1 MSDNR
6 TLHVLNGQAMYHKYK
21 AENFLNG
28 ERMIPFNEAMCYGET
43 CFDIFSDAFVHCRAK
58 VHGVTPKQY
67 AEITLK
73 PLKPLFNKSFH
84 HIALWFDEDMFC
96 QINIVTILAWL
107 EQDRYSGSIELHI
120 VDDQHE
126 RMEGYTLRADGYRS
140 IYEQVLIHKAMPNS
154 ITTLPHTIKD
164 GIELYLK
171 YLHEDSEIIRMIES
185 NPHLSEQ
192 ELVIKLMAEFRH
204 YGLGDTQ
211 YYDIIKANR
220 R

>member
-1 MSDNR
+1 MTDNQ
-6 TLHVLNGQAMYHKYK
+6 TLHVLNGQAMYHQYK
-21 AENFLNG
+21 AENFLDG

-43 CFDIFSDAFVHCRAK
+43 SLDIFSDAFVQCRAK
-58 VHGVTPKQY
+58 VHHVMPEQY

-120 VDDQHE
+120 VDDQYE

-185 NPHLSEQ
+185 NPHLLEQ
-192 ELVIKLMAEFRH
+192 ELVMKLMAEFRH

-211 YYDIIKANR
+211 YYEIIKANR